1 MRTKKKNPALTVLLI
16 LLTLVLIASCST
28 PAEEESTNPE
38 AQSAPASDAS
48 G

>member
-1 MRTKKKNPALTVLLI
+1 MRTKKKNPALTILLI

-28 PAEEESTNPE
+28 PAEEESAGTE
-38 AQSAPASDAS
+38 AQSIPASDAS